1 MRAHLA
7 TRRPAGL
14 PCSSTPLGAFARSI
28 RHARLVVWRSAMNS
42 VPASDPAVVRTPPI
56 NLRTRTEIEDEVRRR
71 VEAERQRL
79 RDLAR
84 LQQDEVQHF
93 RRPMERPFTAAERDN
108 VTILIGGL
116 TWKHDALLK
125 AAFESAGYR
134 VQVMPMPDVA
144 AFQLGKEYGNNGQCN
159 PTYFMVG
166 HLIKFLQGLE
176 SQGMARRDIIDR
188 YVFFTAG
195 SCGPCRFGMYESEYR
210 LAVQNAGFDGFRV
223 LLFQQTDGIKAASGE
238 PGLKFTVDFGMATFN
253 ALNLGDVLND
263 VAYQIRPFEVRSG
276 ETDRVI
282 DESMEMLTTRLRDR
296 RTTDVSH
303 RLPAALRAK
312 LAQRKALKDWTDSL
326 GKIHEHLYGRY
337 TARMLHDVREQL
349 ASVEVDRLRVK
360 PVVKV
365 TGEFWAQTTEGDG
378 NFRMFSFLEREGAQ
392 VMVEPIGTWVMYML
406 WLAKATHA
414 ERRMVTAKPR
424 GAWELR
430 GRLGDALG
438 FHGKQTSFDAG
449 RAFYMRQYARTVDAL
464 GGIAHPLLRLEDLA
478 KLAAPYYNVFAKG
491 GEGHMEVAKNI
502 YYTVHKKCHMVLSLK
517 PFGCMPS
524 TQSDGVQSAVMSHFK
539 DMIFLPIETSGEGEV
554 NAHSRVQMAL
564 GEARA
569 KARAEF
575 QQVLESTGRQL
586 DDIKEYVA
594 THREL
599 RSPFYHVPVT
609 AGVTG
614 TAASFVLHVSK
625 RMRRGR

>member
-1 MRAHLA
+1 MMS
-7 TRRPAGL
+7 P
-14 PCSSTPLGAFARSI
+14 
-28 RHARLVVWRSAMNS
+28 
-42 VPASDPAVVRTPPI
+42 VPASDPAVVRTPVT
-56 NLRTRTEIEDEVRRR
+56 LRSRNDIEDEVRRR
-71 VEAERQRL
+71 VEVERQRL
-79 RDLAR
+79 RDLATP
-84 LQQDEVQHF
+84 QGEAVQHF
-93 RRPMERPFTAAERDN
+93 RRPVERPFTAAERDR

-134 VQVMPMPDVA
+134 VQVMPIPDVA

-176 SQGMARRDIIDR
+176 AQGLSRSDIIDR

-195 SCGPCRFGMYESEYR
+195 SCGPCRFGMYEAEYR

-223 LLFQQTDGIKAASGE
+223 LLFQQTDGINAASGE

-263 VAYQIRPFEVRSG
+263 LAYQIRPFEMRQG
-276 ETDRVI
+276 EADRVVNAC
-282 DESMEMLTTRLRDR
+282 MELLTTRLQER
-296 RTTDVSH
+296 RTHDILD
-303 RLPAALRAK
+303 RLPAAVGTRIK
-312 LAQRKALKDWTDSL
+312 RRKALKDWTNAL
-326 GKIHEHLYGRY
+326 GKIGDHLYGGY
-337 TARMLHDVREQL
+337 TARMLAEVRDML
-349 ASVEVDRLRVK
+349 GGVEVDRLRVK

-414 ERRMVTAKPR
+414 ERRAVIARRNGSWDT
-424 GAWELR
+424 R
-430 GRLGDALG
+430 GRLADALA
-438 FHGKQTSFDAG
+438 FHTKQMSFAAG
-449 RAFYMRQYARTVDAL
+449 RRFYMRQYRRMVDAL
-464 GGIAHPLLRLEDLA
+464 GGTAHPLLKLEDLA
-478 KLAAPYYNVFAKG
+478 ALAAPYYNVFAKG

-502 YYTVHKKCHMVLSLK
+502 YYTLHKKCHMVLSLK

-569 KARAEF
+569 KARVEF
-575 QQVLESTGRQL
+575 QGALDSTGRRL
-586 DDIKEYVA
+586 DDIAEYVA
-594 THREL
+594 RRPEL
-599 RSPFYHVPVT
+599 RHPLYHVPAR

-614 TAASFVLHVSK
+614 TAANFVLHVNALMN
-625 RMRRGR
+625 RERRHGFRVSGARRRARLSPSHPATG

>member
-1 MRAHLA
+1 
-7 TRRPAGL
+7 
-14 PCSSTPLGAFARSI
+14 
-28 RHARLVVWRSAMNS
+28 MNS
-42 VPASDPAVVRTPPI
+42 VPASDAAVSTPPLT
-56 NLRTRTEIEDEVRRR
+56 LRSRKDIEDEVRRR

-79 RDLAR
+79 LDLATQECEGVR
-84 LQQDEVQHF
+84 HF
-93 RRPMERPFTAAERDN
+93 RRPAERPFTAAERDR

-116 TWKHDALLK
+116 TGKHDALLK

-134 VQVMPMPDVA
+134 VQVMPVPDVA

-176 SQGMARRDIIDR
+176 SHGMSRQDIIDR

-223 LLFQQTDGIKAASGE
+223 LLFQQTDGINAASGE
-238 PGLKFTVDFGMATFN
+238 PGLKFTVDFGMAAFN

-263 VAYQIRPFEVRSG
+263 VAYQMRPFEMRLG
-276 ETDRVI
+276 DTDRAVN
-282 DESMEMLTTRLRDR
+282 ECMELLTKGLRER
-296 RTTDVSH
+296 RTDDILD
-303 RLPAALRAK
+303 RLPAALGTR
-312 LAQRKALKDWTDSL
+312 LARHRSVKDWTNAL
-326 GKIHEHLYGRY
+326 GKVRDHLYGEH
-337 TARMLHDVREQL
+337 TARMLAEVRDVL
-349 ASVEVDRLRVK
+349 GTVEVDRLRVK

-378 NFRMFSFLEREGAQ
+378 NFRMFAFLEREGAQ

-414 ERRMVTAKPR
+414 ERRTVTTPR
-424 GAWELR
+424 RGRWELR
-430 GRLGDALG
+430 GRLGDALA
-438 FHGKQTSFDAG
+438 FHGKQASFDAG
-449 RAFYMRQYARTVDAL
+449 RRFYMRQHRRVVDAL
-464 GGIAHPLLRLEDLA
+464 GGIAHPLLKLEDLA
-478 KLAAPYYNVFAKG
+478 ALAAPYYNVFAKG

-502 YYTVHKKCHMVLSLK
+502 FYTVHKKCHMVLSLK

-569 KARAEF
+569 KARLEF
-575 QQVLESTGRQL
+575 QQTLASTGRRL
-586 DDIKEYVA
+586 EDIKEYVA

-599 RSPFYHVPVT
+599 RSPFHHVPVQR
-609 AGVTG
+609 GVTG
-614 TAASFVLHVSK
+614 TAANFLLHVNAL
-625 RMRRGR
+625 MNQRRRRSVSVFRAARRTDVSTATG

>member
-1 MRAHLA
+1 
-7 TRRPAGL
+7 
-14 PCSSTPLGAFARSI
+14 
-28 RHARLVVWRSAMNS
+28 MNS
-42 VPASDPAVVRTPPI
+42 VPASDPAPVRTSPVG
-56 NLRTRTEIEDEVRRR
+56 LRSRTDIEAEVRRR
-71 VEAERQRL
+71 VDAERQRL
-79 RDLAR
+79 RNVLAQER
-84 LQQDEVQHF
+84 ESVEHF
-93 RRPMERPFTAAERDN
+93 RRPVERPFTAAERN
-108 VTILIGGL
+108 RVTILIGGL

-134 VQVMPMPDVA
+134 VEVMPIPDVA

-176 SQGMARRDIIDR
+176 TQGLSRQDIIDR

-195 SCGPCRFGMYESEYR
+195 SCGPCRFGMYEAEYR

-253 ALNLGDVLND
+253 ALNLGDVMND
-263 VAYQIRPFEVRSG
+263 LAYQIRPFEVRHG
-276 ETDRVI
+276 ETDRVVNECM
-282 DESMEMLTTRLRDR
+282 DLLTQRLRER
-296 RTTDVSH
+296 RTADVLD
-303 RLPAALRAK
+303 RLPAGLGARVA
-312 LAQRKALKDWTDSL
+312 RNRALKDWTNSL
-326 GKIHEHLYGRY
+326 GKVHDHLYGDY
-337 TARMLHDVREQL
+337 TARMLADVRDAL
-349 ASVEVDRLRVK
+349 AAVEVDRLRVK

-392 VMVEPIGTWVMYML
+392 VLVEPIGTWVLYML
-406 WLAKATHA
+406 WLAQATHR
-414 ERRMVTAKPR
+414 ERRGIATARR
-424 GAWELR
+424 GTWDLR
-430 GRLGDALG
+430 RRFIDGLA
-438 FHGKQTSFDAG
+438 FHGKQASFAAG
-449 RAFYMRQYARTVDAL
+449 RRFYMHQHRRLVAAL
-464 GGIAHPLLRLEDLA
+464 AGIAHPLLELEDLVA
-478 KLAAPYYNVFAKG
+478 LAAPYYNVFAKG

-524 TQSDGVQSAVMSHFK
+524 TQSDGVQSAVMGHFK

-569 KARAEF
+569 KARLEF
-575 QQVLESTGRQL
+575 QEALESTGRCL
-586 DDIKEYVA
+586 DDIREYVA
-594 THREL
+594 THHEL
-599 RSPFYHVPVT
+599 RGPFYKVPVHD
-609 AGVTG
+609 GVTG
-614 TAASFVLHVSK
+614 TAANFALHVAAQMD
-625 RMRRGR
+625 RNRRRRVFTTFGAPGRTRVSAPAQ

>member
-1 MRAHLA
+1 MNPVP
-7 TRRPAGL
+7 TPDSPVVRRPVVTL
-14 PCSSTPLGAFARSI
+14 RS
-28 RHARLVVWRSAMNS
+28 RK
-42 VPASDPAVVRTPPI
+42 D
-56 NLRTRTEIEDEVRRR
+56 IEDEVRRR
-71 VEAERQRL
+71 VDAERQRL
-79 RDLAR
+79 LELAR
-84 LQQDEVQHF
+84 HEHETVRHF
-93 RRPMERPFTAAERDN
+93 RRPVERSFTAAERDR

-134 VQVMPMPDVA
+134 VQVMPIPDVA

-176 SQGMARRDIIDR
+176 TQGMSRQDIIDR

-195 SCGPCRFGMYESEYR
+195 SCGPCRFGMYEAEYR

-223 LLFQQTDGIKAASGE
+223 LLFQQTDGIKAATGE
-238 PGLKFTVDFGMATFN
+238 PGLKFTVDLGMAAFN

-263 VAYQIRPFEVRSG
+263 VAYQIRPFELRQG
-276 ETDRVI
+276 ETDRVVN
-282 DESMEMLTTRLRDR
+282 ECMELLTTKLRERQTYDLL
-296 RTTDVSH
+296 D
-303 RLPAALRAK
+303 RLPAPLATR
-312 LAQRKALKDWTDSL
+312 LAQRKALKDWSNSL
-326 GKIHEHLYGRY
+326 GKVRDHLYGRY
-337 TARMLHDVREQL
+337 TARMLAEVRDRL
-349 ASVEVDRLRVK
+349 GTVEVDRLRVK

-414 ERRMVTAKPR
+414 ERRAVTATK
-424 GAWELR
+424 R
-430 GRLGDALG
+430 GRWDVRGRFGDALA
-438 FHGKQTSFDAG
+438 FHGKQASFDAG
-449 RAFYMRQYARTVDAL
+449 RRFYMRQYRRTVDAL
-464 GGIAHPLLRLEDLA
+464 GGMAHPLLKLEDLA
-478 KLAAPYYNVFAKG
+478 ALAAPYYNVFAKG

-569 KARAEF
+569 KARLEF
-575 QQVLESTGRQL
+575 QQALESTGRRL

-594 THREL
+594 THPEL
-599 RSPFYHVPVT
+599 RSPFYHVPAH

-614 TAASFVLHVSK
+614 TAANFVLHVSK
-625 RMRRGR
+625 RMNRDQRRVVRSFNAPRSANVSAAG

>member
-1 MRAHLA
+1 MN
-7 TRRPAGL
+7 
-14 PCSSTPLGAFARSI
+14 PL
-28 RHARLVVWRSAMNS
+28 
-42 VPASDPAVVRTPPI
+42 PASDPAVVPLVTLKSRK
-56 NLRTRTEIEDEVRRR
+56 EIEDEVRRR
-71 VEAERQRL
+71 VEAERKRL
-79 RDLAR
+79 LDITAHEREGVR
-84 LQQDEVQHF
+84 HF
-93 RRPMERPFTAAERDN
+93 RRPVERAFTAAERDR
-108 VTILIGGL
+108 VTILTGGL

-134 VQVMPMPDVA
+134 VLVMPVPDVA

-176 SQGMARRDIIDR
+176 SQGMSRQDIIDR

-195 SCGPCRFGMYESEYR
+195 SCGPCRFGMYEAEYR
-210 LAVQNAGFDGFRV
+210 LAVENAGFNGFRI
-223 LLFQQTDGIKAASGE
+223 LLFQQTDGLKAASGE
-238 PGLKFTVDFGMATFN
+238 PGLKFTVDFGMASFN

-263 VAYQIRPFEVRSG
+263 VAYQIRPFEVRQG
-276 ETDRVI
+276 EADRVVN
-282 DESMEMLTTRLRDR
+282 ECMALLTSRLRER
-296 RTTDVSH
+296 RTHDVIE
-303 RLPAALRAK
+303 RLPAAFATR
-312 LAQRKALKDWTDSL
+312 LARRQALKDWTNSL
-326 GKIHEHLYGRY
+326 GKVRDHLYGSY
-337 TARMLHDVREQL
+337 TTSMLAEVREKL
-349 ASVEVDRLRVK
+349 SAVEVDRLRVK

-414 ERRMVTAKPR
+414 ERRSVTSNKRAS
-424 GAWELR
+424 WDVR
-430 GRLGDALG
+430 GRFVDALS
-438 FHGKQTSFDAG
+438 FHAKQASFDAG
-449 RAFYMRQYARTVDAL
+449 RRFYMRQYRRTVDAL
-464 GGIAHPLLRLEDLA
+464 GGMAHPLLKLEDLA
-478 KLAAPYYNVFAKG
+478 ALASPYYNVFAKG

-569 KARAEF
+569 KARLEF
-575 QQVLESTGRQL
+575 QQVLESTGRRL

-594 THREL
+594 THAEL
-599 RSPFYHVPVT
+599 RSPFHHVPVH
-609 AGVTG
+609 ADVTG
-614 TAASFVLHVSK
+614 TAANFVLHVHARMK
-625 RMRRGR
+625 RDERRMVRFFNAPRRADVSAAAR

>member
-1 MRAHLA
+1 
-7 TRRPAGL
+7 
-14 PCSSTPLGAFARSI
+14 
-28 RHARLVVWRSAMNS
+28 MNP
-42 VPASDPAVVRTPPI
+42 VPASDPPVVRTPPI
-56 NLRTRTEIEDEVRRR
+56 SVRTRKDIEDEVRRR

-79 RDLAR
+79 LDLTIQERDV
-84 LQQDEVQHF
+84 VQHF
-93 RRPMERPFTAAERDN
+93 RRPLERAFTAAERDK

-144 AFQLGKEYGNNGQCN
+144 GFQLGKEYGNNGQCN

-176 SQGMARRDIIDR
+176 SQGVARQDIIDR

-223 LLFQQTDGIKAASGE
+223 LLFQQNDGIKAASGE
-238 PGLKFTVDFGMATFN
+238 PGLKFTVDFGMASFN

-263 VAYQIRPFEVRSG
+263 VAYQIRPFEVSQG
-276 ETDRVI
+276 HTDRVVN
-282 DESMEMLTTRLRDR
+282 ECMELLTTRLRER
-296 RTTDVSH
+296 RTSDVMD
-303 RLPAALRAK
+303 RLPASLRAK
-312 LAQRKALKDWTDSL
+312 LVQKKALKDWTNSL
-326 GKIHEHLYGRY
+326 GKIREHLYGEH
-337 TARMLHDVREQL
+337 TARMLHDVRDQL

-360 PVVKV
+360 PIVKV

-378 NFRMFSFLEREGAQ
+378 NFKMFTFLEREGAQ

-414 ERRMVTAKPR
+414 ERRAVTAKPR
-424 GAWELR
+424 GTWEVR
-430 GRLGDALG
+430 GRLGDVLG
-438 FHGKQTSFDAG
+438 FHGKQASFDAG
-449 RAFYMRQYARTVDAL
+449 RRFYMRQYARTVDAL

-478 KLAAPYYNVFAKG
+478 SLAAPYYNVFAKG

-569 KARAEF
+569 KARTEF
-575 QQVLESTGRQL
+575 QQVLESTGRRL

-594 THREL
+594 THPEL
-599 RSPFYHVPVT
+599 RSPFYHVPV
-609 AGVTG
+609 APGITG
-614 TAASFVLHVSK
+614 TAANFVLHVSK
-625 RMRRGR
+625 HMRTRRPGRGAEK

>member
-1 MRAHLA
+1 
-7 TRRPAGL
+7 
-14 PCSSTPLGAFARSI
+14 
-28 RHARLVVWRSAMNS
+28 
-42 VPASDPAVVRTPPI
+42 
-56 NLRTRTEIEDEVRRR
+56 
-71 VEAERQRL
+71 
-79 RDLAR
+79 
-84 LQQDEVQHF
+84 
-93 RRPMERPFTAAERDN
+93 
-108 VTILIGGL
+108 VTILTGGL

-125 AAFESAGYR
+125 SAFESAGYR
-134 VQVMPMPDVA
+134 VQVMPIPDVA

-176 SQGMARRDIIDR
+176 AQGMSRQDIIDR

-223 LLFQQTDGIKAASGE
+223 LLFQQTDGIKAATGE
-238 PGLKFTVDFGMATFN
+238 PGLKFTVDLGMAAFN

-263 VAYQIRPFEVRSG
+263 VAYQIRPFELRQG
-276 ETDRVI
+276 ETDRVVN
-282 DESMEMLTTRLRDR
+282 ECMELLTTRLRER
-296 RTTDVSH
+296 RTDDLLD
-303 RLPAALRAK
+303 RLPAALATR
-312 LAQRKALKDWTDSL
+312 LASRKALKNWTNAL
-326 GKIHEHLYGRY
+326 GKVRDHLYGNY
-337 TARMLHDVREQL
+337 TGQMLAEVRDRL
-349 ASVEVDRLRVK
+349 GTIEVDRLRVK

-414 ERRMVTAKPR
+414 ERRAVTAKKR
-424 GAWELR
+424 SRWEVR
-430 GRLGDALG
+430 GRFGDALA
-438 FHGKQTSFDAG
+438 FHGKQASFEAG
-449 RAFYMRQYARTVDAL
+449 RRFYMLQYRRIVDAL
-464 GGIAHPLLRLEDLA
+464 GGMAHPLLKLEELA
-478 KLAAPYYNVFAKG
+478 ALAAPYYNVFAKG

-569 KARAEF
+569 KARLEF
-575 QQVLESTGRQL
+575 QEAIASTGRRL

-599 RSPFYHVPVT
+599 RSPFYHVPVH

-614 TAASFVLHVSK
+614 TAANFVLHVSK
-625 RMRRGR
+625 RMTRDERRVVRLFNVPSRADVSTAAR